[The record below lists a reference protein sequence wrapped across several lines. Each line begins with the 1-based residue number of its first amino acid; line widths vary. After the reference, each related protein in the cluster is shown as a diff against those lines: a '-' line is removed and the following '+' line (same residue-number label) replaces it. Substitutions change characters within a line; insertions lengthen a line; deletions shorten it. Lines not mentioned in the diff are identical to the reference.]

1 MDRKL
6 LLTDSFAPF
15 SHFETGMKI
24 SAKSVVS
31 GDGISKADNYLYLKS
46 NYYILLYNIVLR

>member
-1 MDRKL
+1 MDGKL
-6 LLTDSFAPF
+6 LLTDSSAPF

-31 GDGISKADNYLYLKS
+31 GDGSSKADNYLYLKS